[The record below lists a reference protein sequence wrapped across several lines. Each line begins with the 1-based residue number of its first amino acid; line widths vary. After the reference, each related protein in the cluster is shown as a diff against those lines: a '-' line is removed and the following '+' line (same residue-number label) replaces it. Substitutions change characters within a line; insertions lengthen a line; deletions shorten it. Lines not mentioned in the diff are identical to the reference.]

1 VAQVILVLC
10 PGVKERVVGR
20 SLRLRNRAVETK
32 VNLRD
37 PFLRVDRNNISRG
50 KIKLCSVMGPCNFLV
65 S

>member
-1 VAQVILVLC
+1 
-10 PGVKERVVGR
+10 VGR

-32 VNLRD
+32 VNLRE